1 MTKRE
6 ISSCFGNVFRKK
18 PAIDPTLPVL
28 NAFGTPIHMMRRN
41 SDPDTSHEA
50 AEKLTAGKLEALV
63 YEVIARHPNG
73 CTGDEVCRALPMHGV
88 QTISPRYAPL
98 IRKGYIEDTGERRK
112 GSTSRLQRVLRVVKK
127 DQ

>member
-1 MTKRE
+1 M
-6 ISSCFGNVFRKK
+6 IFLSDKK
-18 PAIDPTLPVL
+18 KTVTEPSQVL

-73 CTGDEVCRALPMHGV
+73 CTSDEICRALPMHGV

-112 GSTSRLQRVLRVVKK
+112 GGSSRTQRVLRAIKK